1 MFGRWCSSS
10 FGAGNGMSKP
20 VTRPTGAASEWKQ
33 RCWIRATSS
42 EATDAKPCGSA
53 TTTARP
59 VLATEAVIVSSSSGF
74 TVRRSTTSTES
85 PSSAAAW
92 AAAILVRNVL
102 SVLQVAREPGMTS
115 WSRPLATACLLA
127 GLLVAYGSA
136 VVRVDESTF
145 RAGRASIAGH
155 HLGRVDE
162 LDAEATRLLAG
173 RDADARAYLLLRPY
187 RKRAVHVEVLDPR
200 DPTPYW
206 LVSTRHPE
214 RLAAALRALVARSSH
229 G

>member
-1 MFGRWCSSS
+1 MTAPSTT
-10 FGAGNGMSKP
+10 P
-20 VTRPTGAASEWKQ
+20 TQRPDGAAGHDERLGVPLRWWVQGTMLVASLWLALVV
-33 RCWIRATSS
+33 ATP
-42 EATDAKPCGSA
+42 AVVAFGVAGLC
-53 TTTARP
+53 
-59 VLATEAVIVSSSSGF
+59 LA
-74 TVRRSTTSTES
+74 
-85 PSSAAAW
+85 
-92 AAAILVRNVL
+92 
-102 SVLQVAREPGMTS
+102 
-115 WSRPLATACLLA
+115 LLA

-145 RAGRASIAGH
+145 RAGRASIAGR

-187 RKRAVHVEVLDPR
+187 RKRAVHVELLDPR

-214 RLAAALRALVARSSH
+214 RLAAALRALVARTA
-229 G
+229 GG